1 MPRAAAMPPE
11 ERRAQILDAVEPAIR
26 QHGRR
31 VSTRQLA
38 EAAGVAEGTL
48 FRVFDNKED
57 LINQAVGRSFSAEPA
72 VELLERIDADLPL
85 EQRMVEITTVLRN
98 RLEQTF
104 TLLHAVGP
112 PPESTSEDR
121 HAFIEYMHTQNE
133 LITASV
139 VGLIK
144 SDEHAL
150 VVSPEQAAYLLTSI
164 IMVTANPILAP
175 VRERAHLSSEP
186 AALTDL
192 VLHGCLVDSTR
203 TAPAFAHR
211 TTEPRIV
218 DLHACTRT
226 DPSKGR

>member
-1 MPRAAAMPPE
+1 MPPD
-11 ERRAQILDAVEPAIR
+11 ERRAQILDAVEPVIR
-26 QHGRR
+26 QHGRQ

-57 LINQAVGRSFSAEPA
+57 LINQAVGRSFSAGPA
-72 VELLERIDADLPL
+72 VELLEQIDSRLPL

-121 HAFIEYMHTQNE
+121 HAFVDYMRSQNE
-133 LITASV
+133 LVTASV
-139 VGLIK
+139 VGLIRA
-144 SDEHAL
+144 DEQAL

-164 IMVTANPILAP
+164 IMVTANPMLAG
-175 VRERAHLSSEP
+175 VRERAQLSSDP
-186 AALTDL
+186 QALVDL
-192 VLHGCLVDSTR
+192 VLHGCLADSTR
-203 TAPAFAHR
+203 TSSGFDHR
-211 TTEPRIV
+211 SVEPRIFQT
-218 DLHACTRT
+218 HACTRP